1 MVKRESRKKRET
13 SRDERRGVGEK
24 KSGRSRKRKN
34 PDINRGRHK
43 RRGKCKT
50 KHLTVD

>member
-1 MVKRESRKKRET
+1 MVKRASRKKRET
-13 SRDERRGVGEK
+13 SRDERRGVGVAAKE
-24 KSGRSRKRKN
+24 RTQD
-34 PDINRGRHK
+34 DINRGRHK